1 VTAALAL
8 SLLSLAEKDALILAQ
23 AEQLSA
29 QAAQITA
36 LQAQIAAL
44 EAKLGQPLK
53 TPDNSSLPPSQGE
66 KPNRA
71 ERRAKRRQ
79 SHPGVARALAADP
92 DHVVEADAE
101 TCPHCA
107 HTLSQADRSEMVAHD
122 HIELP
127 PIRPVI
133 TRIHRHRGVCPAC
146 QGRFCAPA
154 GLEAGS
160 PFGPGLCALVV
171 HLHATQAISFE
182 RLVRLLDAVFG
193 VTISEGALLNI
204 LGRAKAP
211 LVRAAEPIAAAV
223 RQSAV
228 VGSDETTARVA
239 GTTWWQWVLLCSTAI
254 CHVIVPSRAAAVVAD
269 FLADHRPQIW
279 VADRYAAQIGHGAAR
294 QLCLAH
300 LRRDAQY
307 AIDAGDSLFAFGFKL
322 LLLRAMAIGRRR
334 PTLKDST
341 LQQYHADLERRLDR
355 LLSGAPPDTPAASRL
370 FNAMRRDRDD
380 LFRFV
385 TRRDVPYTNHA
396 CERAL
401 RPSVI
406 FRKVTGCFRSQW
418 GAEVYA
424 AAASVIAT
432 GRLHGLTA
440 LQAMTNAFAGK
451 PIMPVAA

>member
-1 VTAALAL
+1 MAQCGWNMGLTRLWVPRVSHRVSPALDL
-8 SLLSLAEKDALILAQ
+8 TVLSLAEKDALILAQ

-44 EAKLGQPLK
+44 EAKLGQPPK

-193 VTISEGALLNI
+193 VTISEGALVNL

-211 LVRAAEPIAAAV
+211 LVRAAEPIAAAL
-223 RQSAV
+223 RQT
-228 VGSDETTARVA
+228 GKR
-239 GTTWWQWVLLCSTAI
+239 
-254 CHVIVPSRAAAVVAD
+254 HPMP
-269 FLADHRPQIW
+269 HRPC
-279 VADRYAAQIGHGAAR
+279 G
-294 QLCLAH
+294 LA
-300 LRRDAQY
+300 
-307 AIDAGDSLFAFGFKL
+307 
-322 LLLRAMAIGRRR
+322 GRRICG
-334 PTLKDST
+334 S
-341 LQQYHADLERRLDR
+341 RRAEL
-355 LLSGAPPDTPAASRL
+355 
-370 FNAMRRDRDD
+370 
-380 LFRFV
+380 
-385 TRRDVPYTNHA
+385 TNH
-396 CERAL
+396 
-401 RPSVI
+401 
-406 FRKVTGCFRSQW
+406 
-418 GAEVYA
+418 
-424 AAASVIAT
+424 
-432 GRLHGLTA
+432 
-440 LQAMTNAFAGK
+440 
-451 PIMPVAA
+451 

>member
-1 VTAALAL
+1 VSPALDL
-8 SLLSLAEKDALILAQ
+8 SFLSLAEKDALILAQ
-23 AEQLSA
+23 AEQLTA
-29 QAAQITA
+29 QAAQIA
-36 LQAQIAAL
+36 VLLAQIAAL
-44 EAKLGQPLK
+44 EAKLGQPPK

-66 KPNRA
+66 KPNRR
-71 ERRAKRRQ
+71 EQRAKRRQ
-79 SHPGVARALAADP
+79 SHPGVARALAANP
-92 DHVVEADAE
+92 DHVVEAYAE

-107 HTLSQADRSEMVAHD
+107 HALSQADQPEVVVHD
-122 HIELP
+122 HVELP

-133 TRIHRHRGVCPAC
+133 TRVHRHRGLCPAC

-154 GLEAGS
+154 PPGLETGS
-160 PFGPGLCALVV
+160 PFGPGLCALIV
-171 HLHATQAISFE
+171 HLHATQAIGFE
-182 RLVRLLDAVFG
+182 RLARLLDEVFG
-193 VTISEGALLNI
+193 VTISEGALVNI
-204 LGRAKAP
+204 LARVKVP

-239 GTTWWQWVLLCSTAI
+239 GKSWWQWVLLCSTAI
-254 CHVIVPSRAAAVVAD
+254 CHVIVPSRAAAVVED
-269 FLADHRPQIW
+269 FLDGHRPQIW
-279 VADRYAAQIGHGAAR
+279 VADRYAAQTGHGAAR

-300 LRRDAQY
+300 LLRDAQY

-355 LLSGAPPDTPAASRL
+355 LLSGAPPDTPAAGRL
-370 FNAMRRDRDD
+370 LNAMRRDRDD

-385 TRRDVPYTNHA
+385 IRRDVPYTNNA

-418 GAEVYA
+418 GPR
-424 AAASVIAT
+424 S
-432 GRLHGLTA
+432 
-440 LQAMTNAFAGK
+440 
-451 PIMPVAA
+451 MPPPLR

>member
-1 VTAALAL
+1 MP
-8 SLLSLAEKDALILAQ
+8 EKDALILAQ

-29 QAAQITA
+29 QAVQITA
-36 LQAQIAAL
+36 LQAQIATL
-44 EAKLGQPLK
+44 EAKLGQPPK
-53 TPDNSSLPPSQGE
+53 TPANSSLPGAQGE
-66 KPNRA
+66 KANRG

-92 DHVVEADAE
+92 DHVVEAYAE

-107 HTLSQADRSEMVAHD
+107 HALSQADQPEMVMHD

-133 TRIHRHRGVCPAC
+133 TRVHRHRGLCPAC

-154 GLEAGS
+154 PPGLAAGS
-160 PFGPGLCALVV
+160 PFGPGVCALVV
-171 HLHATQAISFE
+171 HLHATQAIGFE
-182 RLVRLLDAVFG
+182 RLARLLDEVFG
-193 VTISEGALLNI
+193 VSISEGALVNI
-204 LGRAKAP
+204 LARAKAP

-239 GTTWWQWVLLCSTAI
+239 GKTWWQWVLLCSTAI

-269 FLADHRPQIW
+269 FLDGHRPQIW
-279 VADRYAAQIGHGAAR
+279 VADRYAAQTGHGAAR

-300 LRRDAQY
+300 LLRDAQD

-341 LQQYHADLERRLDR
+341 LQQYQADLERRLDR

-385 TRRDVPYTNHA
+385 TRRDVPYTNNA

-406 FRKVTGCFRSQW
+406 FRKVTGCFRSPW

-440 LQAMTNAFAGK
+440 LQAMTNALAGK

>member
-1 VTAALAL
+1 V
-8 SLLSLAEKDALILAQ
+8 
-23 AEQLSA
+23 
-29 QAAQITA
+29 
-36 LQAQIAAL
+36 
-44 EAKLGQPLK
+44 
-53 TPDNSSLPPSQGE
+53 
-66 KPNRA
+66 
-71 ERRAKRRQ
+71 
-79 SHPGVARALAADP
+79 
-92 DHVVEADAE
+92 
-101 TCPHCA
+101 
-107 HTLSQADRSEMVAHD
+107 
-122 HIELP
+122 
-127 PIRPVI
+127 
-133 TRIHRHRGVCPAC
+133 
-146 QGRFCAPA
+146 PA
-154 GLEAGS
+154 GFEPGS

-171 HLHATQAISFE
+171 HLHATQAIGFE
-182 RLVRLLDAVFG
+182 RLARLLDEVFG
-193 VTISEGALLNI
+193 VTISEGALVNI
-204 LGRAKAP
+204 LARAKAP

-239 GTTWWQWVLLCSTAI
+239 GKTWWQWVLLCATAI
-254 CHVIVPSRAAAVVAD
+254 CHVIVPSRAAAVVAA
-269 FLADHRPQIW
+269 FLDGHRPQIW
-279 VADRYAAQIGHGAAR
+279 VADRDAAQTGHGAAR

-300 LRRDAQY
+300 LLRDAQD

-341 LQQYHADLERRLDR
+341 LQQYRADLERRLDR
-355 LLSGAPPDTPAASRL
+355 LLAGPLPDTPAAGRL

-385 TRRDVPYTNHA
+385 TRRDVPDTNNA

-418 GAEVYA
+418 SAEVYA

-440 LQAMTNAFAGK
+440 LQAMTNALAGK

>member
-1 VTAALAL
+1 VSPALDL
-8 SLLSLAEKDALILAQ
+8 TVLSLAEKDALILAQ
-23 AEQLSA
+23 AEQLSV

-171 HLHATQAISFE
+171 HLHATQAIGFE
-182 RLVRLLDAVFG
+182 RLARLLDEVFG
-193 VTISEGALLNI
+193 VSISEGALVNI
-204 LGRAKAP
+204 LARAKAP

-385 TRRDVPYTNHA
+385 TRRDVPYTNNA

-406 FRKVTGCFRSQW
+406 FRKVTGCFRSPW

-440 LQAMTNAFAGK
+440 LQAMTNALAGK